1 MAMVSSAMAG
11 TAAVRDAAGPD
22 AAAFPFR
29 CELSLAPLITFWT
42 QLSAY
47 HEFGRGPIPGLVREK
62 AREAPELAGVI
73 DDLSV
78 IGKHQTFVDLMMT
91 ALFPPAFWEQEY
103 GAALFPL
110 ELRAF
115 YATPPFRRSLM
126 NEDGTLQGRA
136 SFLQKRSV
144 DPARAAERLWLAYEL
159 ILERVYGLE
168 LGGDVPVMM
177 FTTTDSSTGL
187 DQHFRLQFDWRFVD
201 VQLVGTK
208 PPLPDGVRQELAAG
222 RLDSEKLRQLLPAER
237 FVLRGFMIVK
247 AVDVTDQEVL
257 SSLKRDLIDKD
268 SIVRRSSAPSSGG
281 PSYASASRPSREI
294 ACSS

>member
-1 MAMVSSAMAG
+1 MAMLTSEMAG
-11 TAAVRDAAGPD
+11 TAAVRDAAGRGG
-22 AAAFPFR
+22 AAFRLR
-29 CELSLAPLITFWT
+29 CEVSLAPLITFWT

-159 ILERVYGLE
+159 ILERVYGVE
-168 LGGDVPVMM
+168 LGGDVPVLM
-177 FTTTDSSTGL
+177 FTTTASGT
-187 DQHFRLQFDWRFVD
+187 RLAPHSRPRVD
-201 VQLVGTK
+201 
-208 PPLPDGVRQELAAG
+208 PPTTA
-222 RLDSEKLRQLLPAER
+222 
-237 FVLRGFMIVK
+237 
-247 AVDVTDQEVL
+247 
-257 SSLKRDLIDKD
+257 
-268 SIVRRSSAPSSGG
+268 RSSPRA
-281 PSYASASRPSREI
+281 
-294 ACSS
+294 

>member
-11 TAAVRDAAGPD
+11 TAAAVGDAAGPD

-115 YATPPFRRSLM
+115 YATPPFRRALM

-144 DPARAAERLWLAYEL
+144 DPAMAAERLWLAYEL
-159 ILERVYGLE
+159 VLERAYGVE
-168 LGGDVPVMM
+168 LGGDVPVLM
-177 FTTTDSSTGL
+177 FTTTDPVTGL

-201 VQLVGTK
+201 VEVVGPK
-208 PPLPDGVRQELAAG
+208 PPLPDGGAAG
-222 RLDSEKLRQLLPAER
+222 AARRAASTA
-237 FVLRGFMIVK
+237 
-247 AVDVTDQEVL
+247 
-257 SSLKRDLIDKD
+257 
-268 SIVRRSSAPSSGG
+268 RSSDSCC
-281 PSYASASRPSREI
+281 RPSG
-294 ACSS
+294 SSCAAS